1 MGAEENAGRCP
12 DRCGSRIVDVMPS
25 NRDNL
30 ATLYRS
36 AGPLVMRRC
45 VQMMGDPHEALDVT
59 QWTFMRAVEVDF
71 EVRSRGEAL
80 SWLYST
86 ATRRCLWL
94 LRNRTTRERLRL
106 LHGDALRG
114 LPNLGPESTFVQ
126 RDLVERVLGD
136 VDERTGMIALL
147 TWLQGLSNE
156 RAAEVCGVS
165 VRTVGRARASF
176 EERLRA
182 RMEDAS

>member
-1 MGAEENAGRCP
+1 
-12 DRCGSRIVDVMPS
+12 MPS
-25 NRDNL
+25 NRDAL
-30 ATLYRS
+30 TDLYEA
-36 AGPLVMRRC
+36 AGPYVLRRC
-45 VQMMGDPHEALDVT
+45 VQMLGDAHEALDVT
-59 QWTFMRAVEVDF
+59 QWTFLRAIEVGF
-71 EVRSRGEAL
+71 EVRTQGEAL

-94 LRNRTTRERLRL
+94 MRNRTTRTRLRT
-106 LHGDALRG
+106 LHADALRG
-114 LPNLGPESTFVQ
+114 LPHPDPEPALVSK
-126 RDLVERVLGD
+126 DLVERVLSD

-147 TWLQGLSNE
+147 TWSQGLSNE

-165 VRTVGRARASF
+165 VRTVGRARATF